1 MVQAPLQSELHY
13 VFKSTSTDQKSS
25 FWSSSIAILSPS
37 FPFDLFYWPESSPLY
52 FIIQLLSSLIS
63 SFFFI
68 YLLSILVEVLLRL
81 LTYRR
86 DLVLLYLVSEDHS

>member
-1 MVQAPLQSELHY
+1 MYISRLV
-13 VFKSTSTDQKSS
+13 KDQKSP

-37 FPFDLFYWPESSPLY
+37 FPFHLFYWPESSPLY
-52 FIIQLLSSLIS
+52 FIVQVISSLIS
-63 SFFFI
+63 PLLFI
-68 YLLSILVEVLLRL
+68 YYLSILVEVLLRL